1 LVLVAP
7 GQIVVEAAGGEDDA
21 LAGTHGDGFAP
32 LANYCAGDPAAVNN
46 EFFEPSLGPH
56 RDARPHDSGE
66 HARSEGLP
74 ARHVL
79 QAHEIGSASGSE
91 RVMSVRWLAYGI

>member
-79 QAHEIGSASGSE
+79 PAHDLASDSLQHPARDPGDP
-91 RVMSVRWLAYGI
+91 R